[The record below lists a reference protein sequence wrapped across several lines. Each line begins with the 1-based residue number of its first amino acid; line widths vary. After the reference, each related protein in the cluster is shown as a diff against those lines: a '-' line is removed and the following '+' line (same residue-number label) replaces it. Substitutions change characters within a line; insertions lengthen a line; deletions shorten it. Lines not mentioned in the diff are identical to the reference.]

1 MAGLHNIEIIQGS
14 TFTLEIQ
21 WKDASDTPISL
32 DGMLIN
38 MQIRKSFEDNDT
50 PLIDLSL
57 GNGITYTGDIGG
69 MIITIPANIT
79 RNLKQSTAKYDI
91 EITNGDQVINLLR
104 GNVNIIGEITRW
116 VLSLIH
122 KKVSWS

>member
-1 MAGLHNIEIIQGS
+1 MAGLHNVEIIQGS

-104 GNVNIIGEITRW
+104 GNVNIIGEITR
-116 VLSLIH
+116 
-122 KKVSWS
+122 